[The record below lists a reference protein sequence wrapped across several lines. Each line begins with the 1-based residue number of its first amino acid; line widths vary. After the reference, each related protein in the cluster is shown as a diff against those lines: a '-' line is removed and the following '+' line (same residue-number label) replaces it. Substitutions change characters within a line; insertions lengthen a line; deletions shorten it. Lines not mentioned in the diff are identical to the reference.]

1 MNFLHNLDL
10 KKAFK
15 IAGLGLLAVVVL
27 VIVFTFLDSSLRTS
41 RLATGGSSVSSQGVS
56 TFNYK
61 VSDAAYP
68 EAGMAELSVRNV
80 APLPPEVGSGTTG
93 NTAED
98 FEVTSY
104 RGTIETRELTAT
116 CAKIVELKARSYV
129 IFENANEAEHNC
141 YYTFKV
147 ERNNADE
154 ILAKVK
160 ELKPKEL
167 VVNTQSIKRTVDDFT
182 SEIEI
187 LQKKKQT
194 VEDTLNNAIKAYDEI
209 TAVATSAKYAASL
222 SKIIDS
228 KIQTLERLT
237 QERINIST
245 QLDRLAR
252 SKAEQLDKLE
262 YTYFYL
268 SVYENKYFDGKQ
280 IKDSWKAALK
290 EFVTDVNKIAQD
302 VSINLVT
309 VLLYILQF
317 IIYFFILLVIGKYAW
332 RWAKTIWKK

>member
-1 MNFLHNLDL
+1 MNFLHNFDL

-27 VIVFTFLDSSLRTS
+27 VIILTFLNSSVGPLRQT
-41 RLATGGSSVSSQGVS
+41 AGGSNVSSQGVS

-80 APLPPEVGSGTTG
+80 APMPPSGDSGTTG

-104 RGTIETRELTAT
+104 RGTIETRELKTT
-116 CAKIVELKARSYV
+116 CAKIVELKALDYV
-129 IFENANEAEHNC
+129 IFENANEAEHSC
-141 YYTFKV
+141 DYTFKV
-147 ERNNADE
+147 ERKNADE

-160 ELKPKEL
+160 ELNPKEL
-167 VVNTQSIKRTVDDFT
+167 VVDTKSIKRTVDDFT

-187 LQKKKQT
+187 LQKKKLT
-194 VEDTLNNAIKAYDEI
+194 VENTLDNAIKAYDDI
-209 TAVATSAKYAASL
+209 TAVATSAKDAASL

-268 SVYENKYFDGKQ
+268 SVYENKYLDGKQ
-280 IKDSWKAALK
+280 IKDSWKAAVK

-309 VLLYILQF
+309 VLLYILQ
-317 IIYFFILLVIGKYAW
+317 IVLYFFILLIIGKYVW
-332 RWAKTIWKK
+332 RWAKAIWKK